1 MKKLRNVLLMVVMVM
16 CMVVSMQA
24 KAKPSETKS
33 EDTKVKFTVV
43 GDFILK
49 PDGTLWAMGINKNG
63 RLSKDVAEDMISRP
77 IQIMKDVAFI
87 GGKGYAEDEE
97 HFREAYILKKDGT
110 LYLLGKELEEIME
123 QVSFVSDDFIV
134 DKKGK
139 VYAWGEAQN
148 DVQLQKDLGITIEEN
163 VTGVFSHK
171 PTLVKGLSNV
181 KQIAYETDWTPTG
194 RSILGSGNGTVLIL
208 KKDGTL
214 EGKYNICLT
223 EGKTVT
229 NGNQIKPIMKDVK
242 SIECVGAVNM
252 VIKKD
257 NSLWAWG
264 STIYGSFGGGI
275 DQTLPEP
282 TKILDDVKTMYASFL
297 NNFALTNK
305 GDIYAWGFNQIA
317 SFSDLEGRFYKFPN
331 GNYTDLLGVNGFY
344 FVALNKDGTV
354 WMYVLDPAS
363 EITESYD
370 EQGNYVENSDKSI
383 GAFGTDKANTHLGGY
398 DFKSAYS
405 FEGAVAIGVG
415 NTDSAFATY
424 ALDKE
429 GRVWAWGTKFLIMN
443 ADGTE
448 GKSTRRPFVIIDN
461 Q

>member
-1 MKKLRNVLLMVVMVM
+1 MKKLRNVLLIVVMAI
-16 CMVVSMQA
+16 CMTVSMQA
-24 KAKPSETKS
+24 KTEQNAVKP

-49 PDGTLWAMGINKNG
+49 PDGTLWAMGDNKNG
-63 RLSKDVAEDMISRP
+63 RLSKDVAEDMIGRP

-87 GGKGYAEDEE
+87 GGEGYAEDDE

-110 LYLLGKELEEIME
+110 LYLFGKELEKVMDK
-123 QVSFVSDDFIV
+123 VSFVNDDFIV
-134 DKKGK
+134 DKEGK
-139 VYAWGEAQN
+139 VYVWGNAQN
-148 DVQLQKDLGITIEEN
+148 STQLQEDLDVTFEEN
-163 VTGVFSHK
+163 LSGFFCHK
-171 PTLVKGLSNV
+171 PKLVKGLSNV
-181 KQIAYETDWTPTG
+181 KQIAYEIDWTPTG
-194 RSILGSGNGTVLIL
+194 RSILGSGNGTLLIL

-214 EGKYNICLT
+214 EGKYNICIR
-223 EGKTVT
+223 EGEIVT

-275 DQTLPEP
+275 DQTLSEP

-297 NNFALTNK
+297 NSFALTNK
-305 GDIYAWGFNQIA
+305 GDIYAWGFNQLA
-317 SFSDLEGRFYKFPN
+317 SFSDDEGRFYKFPN
-331 GNYTDLLGVNGFY
+331 GGYVDLLGVDGFY
-344 FVALNKDGTV
+344 FVALNKDNRV
-354 WMYVLDPAS
+354 WMYGLDPAS
-363 EITESYD
+363 EATEHYD
-370 EQGNYVENSDKSI
+370 KEGNYVENSEMHI

-405 FEGAVAIGVG
+405 FDKAVAIGVG
-415 NTDSAFATY
+415 NTDGDYATY

-429 GRVWAWGTKFLIMN
+429 GRVWVWGTRFHIIN

-448 GKSTRRPFVIIDN
+448 GKSTRRPFVLIDN
-461 Q
+461 K